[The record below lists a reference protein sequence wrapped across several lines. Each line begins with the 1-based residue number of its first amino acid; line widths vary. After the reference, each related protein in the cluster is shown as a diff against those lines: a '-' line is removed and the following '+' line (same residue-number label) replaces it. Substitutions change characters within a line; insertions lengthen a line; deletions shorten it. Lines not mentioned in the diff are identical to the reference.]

1 MSKLGIFN
9 YKLQAEHIDFTGY
22 ASMCTLANIVLHCAG
37 ENAKIN
43 GFGIDDLIKNGNT
56 WVLSRLA
63 IDMTRFPVLGEN
75 IVIHTW
81 IEENYD
87 FMSDRKIVF
96 YDEANTIIG
105 TASTIWA
112 VLNIETRKPMPLSE
126 INGIDTIALGE
137 RGFDIDI
144 AARIRC
150 ADSTEV
156 ETRTVRYSD
165 LDINNHVTSVK
176 YIEWTYDAI
185 GVEILKD
192 RQFLSLVVNYQNEV
206 LYGEKV
212 SIRLSPTKPFHFD
225 IYSPLGVN
233 TTKIKLA

>member
-1 MSKLGIFN
+1 MTEIGIFN
-9 YKLQAEHIDFTGY
+9 YTMLAEHIDFTGY
-22 ASMCTLANIVLHCAG
+22 TSMHSLANIVLHCAG
-37 ENAKIN
+37 ENAKGN

-56 WVLSRLA
+56 WVLSRLS

-75 IVIHTW
+75 ITIHTW

-87 FMSDRKIVF
+87 FMSDRKVVF
-96 YDEANTIIG
+96 YDEANNIIG
-105 TASTIWA
+105 TSSTIWA
-112 VLNIETRKPMPLSE
+112 VLNIETRKPIPLS
-126 INGIDTIALGE
+126 GISGIETTPLGE

-150 ADSTEV
+150 TDSIEV
-156 ETRTVRYSD
+156 ETRNVRYSD
-165 LDINNHVTSVK
+165 LDFNNHVTSVK
-176 YIEWTYDAI
+176 YIQWVYDAI
-185 GVEILKD
+185 GLETLKD
-192 RQFLSLVVNYQNEV
+192 KQFLSLVVNYQNEV

-225 IYSPLGVN
+225 VYSPSGVN